1 MADVVSNPLLLKGKS
16 FWSYNEALYICL
28 AILMKM
34 LLILFLSWFSAVSL
48 AEDTASQLP
57 PGADDGETLEPEV
70 TIRQEDNRTVHEYR
84 IDGRLYMVKIV
95 PRVGPPYYLMD
106 SNGDGEMDTRED
118 DPNGVVLPQ
127 WILFRW

>member
-1 MADVVSNPLLLKGKS
+1 MKILLLS
-16 FWSYNEALYICL
+16 CL
-28 AILMKM
+28 VL
-34 LLILFLSWFSAVSL
+34 FSAVSS
-48 AEDTASQLP
+48 AEDAASRLP

-95 PRVGPPYYLMD
+95 PKVGPPYYLMD

-118 DPNGVVLPQ
+118 DPTGVVLPQ
-127 WILFRW
+127 WILLRW

>member
-1 MADVVSNPLLLKGKS
+1 MSSLLS
-16 FWSYNEALYICL
+16 APAN
-28 AILMKM
+28 LMKM
-34 LLILFLSWFSAVSL
+34 LLVLFLLLFSVASP
-48 AEDTASQLP
+48 AEDAASQLP

-70 TIRQEDNRTVHEYR
+70 TIRQEGNRTVHEYR
-84 IDGRLYMVKIV
+84 VDGRLYMVKIV
-95 PRVGPPYYLMD
+95 PKVGPPYYLMD

>member
-1 MADVVSNPLLLKGKS
+1 
-16 FWSYNEALYICL
+16 
-28 AILMKM
+28 MKPP
-34 LLILFLSWFSAVSL
+34 LFLALSLFAAVAV
-48 AEDTASQLP
+48 AEDPAQSLP

-70 TIRQEDNRTVHEYR
+70 TIRQEEDRTVHEYR

-106 SNGDGEMDTRED
+106 LDGDGEMDTRED